1 MKYVGIDRWNGPAY
15 LEHFGNDKHKY
26 VAKEKINGK
35 YRYFYSLDEY
45 KNYLNGGPTTDDIK
59 EGGLYGYQ
67 TKKRISLDPKNNVY
81 IHSKLSKDRKTLW
94 KNAGETPDIRTKDNL
109 GRPSHINTGLAKRSV
124 DDDYR
129 VALSKPRKDGGR
141 DRYGRAAYANP
152 KVSKNDKD
160 PRWAINSS
168 YKPVATTSE
177 KKYQAAK
184 NRVATGNYI
193 KKPKKKVALIELKN
207 GCKDFLIGK

>member
-1 MKYVGIDRWNGPAY
+1 MKYVGIDRWNSPY
-15 LEHFGNDKHKY
+15 LEHWGKKDKHKY

-45 KNYLNGGPTTDDIK
+45 KNYLNGRPTTDDIR

-67 TKKRISLDPKNNVY
+67 TKKRISLNPKNNVY
-81 IHSKLSKDRKTLW
+81 IHSKLSKDRTTLW
-94 KNAGETPDIRTKDNL
+94 KNAGETPDIRTEDNL

-141 DRYGRAAYANP
+141 DHYGKAAYANP

-193 KKPKKKVALIELKN
+193 KKPKKKSGIDRAKKWLQGFFN
-207 GCKDFLIGK
+207 R